1 MAVNKYTLKT
11 TELIRIGELAKR
23 LNITTKTLRF
33 YEKIGLIGHPARSNS
48 GYRFYNEDHVKLAF
62 LVVSLRRIGLT
73 IDELKQLKVDTD
85 KGLLRK
91 SLSSIL
97 DQKLFTIDQ
106 DLGVLQG
113 KREDL
118 GARFQALV
126 TTPRERPPNCICDLL
141 LINCTCSAIK

>member
-1 MAVNKYTLKT
+1 MAVDKHTLKT
-11 TELIRIGELAKR
+11 TELIRIGELAER
-23 LNITTKTLRF
+23 LNTTTKTLRF
-33 YEKIGLIGHPARSNS
+33 YEKIGLIEHPTRSNS
-48 GYRFYNEDHVKLAF
+48 GYRFYNEDHVKQAF

-97 DQKLFTIDQ
+97 YQKLFEIDQ
-106 DLGVLQG
+106 ELGVLQG

-126 TTPRERPPNCICDLL
+126 TSPRERPSNCVCDLL
-141 LINCTCSAIK
+141 LIKCTCNINK

>member
-1 MAVNKYTLKT
+1 MAVDKHTLKT
-11 TELIRIGELAKR
+11 TELIRIGELAER

-33 YEKIGLIGHPARSNS
+33 YEKIGLIGPPDRSNS
-48 GYRFYNEDHVKLAF
+48 GYRLYNENHVKQTF

-118 GARFQALV
+118 VVRFQALV

>member
-1 MAVNKYTLKT
+1 MAVDKHTLKT
-11 TELIRIGELAKR
+11 TELIRIGELSER

-33 YEKIGLIGHPARSNS
+33 YEKIGLIGPPDRSNS
-48 GYRFYNEDHVKLAF
+48 GYRLYNENHVKQTF

-118 GARFQALV
+118 VVRFQALV

>member
-1 MAVNKYTLKT
+1 
-11 TELIRIGELAKR
+11 
-23 LNITTKTLRF
+23 
-33 YEKIGLIGHPARSNS
+33 
-48 GYRFYNEDHVKLAF
+48 
-62 LVVSLRRIGLT
+62 
-73 IDELKQLKVDTD
+73 VDTD

-118 GARFQALV
+118 VVRFQALV